1 MPRMQRLA
9 VFILTIDPGARREPA
24 DLCIRWL
31 GQGQVWAAFGV
42 LSQDY
47 ERDWLEQRLA
57 AGGRVAVAELDGRIV
72 GWNVY
77 QLGES
82 EQLDWLKVV
91 LPADAV
97 MALGGFV
104 LPELRGRRI
113 LAAIKRFAGR
123 SFYDH
128 GIRRMI
134 SLAEP
139 SNAASM
145 NAHRNVGAA
154 QLMMIARGQFAGVE
168 VIRVGPKWTIR
179 RRRRD
184 RRFIVHIK

>member
-1 MPRMQRLA
+1 M
-9 VFILTIDPGARREPA
+9 LTIDPGAAREPA

-31 GQGQVWAAFGV
+31 DQEQVWAAFGV

-104 LPELRGRRI
+104 LPEFRGRRV
-113 LAAIKRFAGR
+113 LAAIKRFAGQ
-123 SFYDH
+123 SYYSQ
-128 GIRRMI
+128 GVRRMV
-134 SLAEP
+134 SLVEP

-154 QLMMIARGQFAGVE
+154 PLMTIARGQFAGVE
-168 VIRVGPKWTIR
+168 IIRVGPRWTIR
-179 RRRRD
+179 RSRRD
-184 RRFIVHIK
+184 RRFVARIE

>member
-1 MPRMQRLA
+1 M
-9 VFILTIDPGARREPA
+9 LTIDPGAWQEPA
-24 DLCIRWL
+24 DLRVRWL
-31 GQGQVWAAFGV
+31 GQEQVWAAFGA

-57 AGGRVAVAELDGRIV
+57 AGSRVAVAELDGRIV

-82 EQLDWLKVV
+82 EQLDWLTVV

-104 LPELRGRRI
+104 LPEFRGRRI

-123 SFYDH
+123 TFY
-128 GIRRMI
+128 GQGVRRMI
-134 SLAEP
+134 SLAEVLE
-139 SNAASM
+139 
-145 NAHRNVGAA
+145 R
-154 QLMMIARGQFAGVE
+154 
-168 VIRVGPKWTIR
+168 RVRERP
-179 RRRRD
+179 
-184 RRFIVHIK
+184 